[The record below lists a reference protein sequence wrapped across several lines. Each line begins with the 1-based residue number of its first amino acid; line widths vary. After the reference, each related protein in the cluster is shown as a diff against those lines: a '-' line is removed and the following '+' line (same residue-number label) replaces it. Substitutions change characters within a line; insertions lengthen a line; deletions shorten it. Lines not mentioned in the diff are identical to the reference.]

1 MATSELVPAQ
11 AVPQRQLGH
20 GGDAVSALGVGTNRW
35 RQGTN
40 DGAVFETYQ
49 ALLDG
54 GVDFIDT
61 AEVYGFGK
69 SERLIG
75 DCIRKDGRPVKV
87 ASKFA
92 PFIARTMPRQ
102 LIGALDASL
111 ARLGLQSLELY
122 YVHFPFPFTPLET
135 FAEGLVEAVKS
146 GKTRQVGVSNFSA
159 EQMRRIADM
168 LGRSGVRLAANE
180 VSYSV
185 MNRKAETNGVLD
197 ACKELDV
204 ALVAYFPLASG
215 RLAAPPADGG
225 APDRTAVLRRTVA
238 EVAQAHQASVSQV
251 ALNWLLGRDP
261 HVIPIP
267 GASKAAHARENVAAL
282 GWRLTDDEF
291 AAIEAASAPLPNQP

>member
-11 AVPQRQLGH
+11 TVPQRQLGQ
-20 GGDAVSALGVGTNRW
+20 GGDPVSALGVGTNRW

-40 DGAVFETYQ
+40 DGAVLETYQ

-146 GKTRQVGVSNFSA
+146 GKARQVGVSNFSA
-159 EQMRRIADM
+159 DQMRRIADI

-185 MNRKAETNGVLD
+185 MNRKAETNGVLG

-225 APDRTAVLRRTVA
+225 APDRAAVLRRTLA

-251 ALNWLLGRDP
+251 ALNWLLARDP

-267 GASKAAHARENVAAL
+267 GASKAAHGADNVKAL

-291 AAIEAASAPLPNQP
+291 AAIEAASAPLPN

>member
-1 MATSELVPAQ
+1 MATSELVPVRT
-11 AVPQRQLGH
+11 VPQRSLGQ
-20 GGDAVSALGVGTNRW
+20 GGAAVSALGVGTNRW
-35 RQGTN
+35 RQGSN
-40 DGAVFETYQ
+40 DGAVLETYQ

-75 DCIRKDGRPVKV
+75 DCIRKDGRPVKI

-111 ARLGLQSLELY
+111 ARLGLTSLELY

-146 GKTRQVGVSNFSA
+146 GKARQVGVSNFSA
-159 EQMRRIADM
+159 DQMRRIADL

-185 MNRKAETNGVLD
+185 LNRKAETNGVLG

-225 APDRTAVLRRTVA
+225 APDRVAVLRRTLA

-251 ALNWLLGRDP
+251 ALNWLLARDP

-267 GASKAAHARENVAAL
+267 GASKAAHAAENVAAL
-282 GWRLTDDEF
+282 GWVLTDDEF
-291 AAIEAASAPLPNQP
+291 AAIDAASATLPNQP